1 MVKQRHRLNGCESEQ
16 TPGDGRG
23 QGSRVGCCPRGDKES
38 DTTWQLN
45 PADNKHMNSSSLVIR
60 EIEIKATVRAHAH

>member
-16 TPGDGRG
+16 TLGDGRG
-23 QGSRVGCCPRGDKES
+23 QGSRVGCRPQDDKES

-45 PADNKHMNSSSLVIR
+45 PADKHMNSSSLVTR

>member
-1 MVKQRHRLNGCESEQ
+1 MDVNLSKRRAMVEDREAGGLLSTGWQSQ
-16 TPGDGRG
+16 
-23 QGSRVGCCPRGDKES
+23 